1 MNCNNVT
8 VKRSSKRD
16 ITTKSK
22 LILHQTLYWR
32 KTGLYRTLLGKFKNT
47 GIWMVKLFTKVNFIL
62 KLKTALWGFPGG
74 SVVKNP
80 FDNTGNTG

>member
-22 LILHQTLYWR
+22 LILYRTLYWR
-32 KTGLYRTLLGKFKNT
+32 KTGLYRTLLGQFENT
-47 GIWMVKLFTKVNFIL
+47 GIWMVKLFTKVNFTEVENCTLGLPWWLSGKESI
-62 KLKTALWGFPGG
+62 
-74 SVVKNP
+74 
-80 FDNTGNTG
+80 

>member
-1 MNCNNVT
+1 MNFNNVT

-32 KTGLYRTLLGKFKNT
+32 KTGLYRTLLGQFENT
-47 GIWMVKLFTKVNFIL
+47 GIWMVKLFTTVNFIL
-62 KLKTALWGFPGG
+62 KLKTARWGFPGG

-80 FDNTGNTG
+80 SYGAGNTG